1 MEIATATLF
10 ATVPN
15 DLPVAV
21 AGWQIIRFDDGA
33 CSASVDTGAGVMVPP
48 FLTDGATVGQVIE
61 RARAGMDRP
70 RVIARVAWVLSCG
83 VSLGAPTRYPTE
95 PQQSAVA
102 VPAGAVWRC
111 YTWPDCCQQSVEVV
125 AGDGF
130 ERDATAF
137 GAAMAFVDCV
147 GGPAALWAIEQA
159 EARALAQS

>member
-102 VPAGAVWRC
+102 VPAGLGTPRAAGTCSRKMM
-111 YTWPDCCQQSVEVV
+111 TAMPEVKPTV
-125 AGDGF
+125 TG
-130 ERDATAF
+130 
-137 GAAMAFVDCV
+137 
-147 GGPAALWAIEQA
+147 
-159 EARALAQS
+159 